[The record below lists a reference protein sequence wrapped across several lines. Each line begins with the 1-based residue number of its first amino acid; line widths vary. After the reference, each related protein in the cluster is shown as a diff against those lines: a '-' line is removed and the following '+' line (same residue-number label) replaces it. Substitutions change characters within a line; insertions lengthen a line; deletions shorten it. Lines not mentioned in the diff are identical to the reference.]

1 MEQKPDG
8 ERKCSILVVDDE
20 PEMRAM
26 LQMMLSRIGCDTVEA
41 SKATEALAHI
51 QKGRADVMLLDLR
64 MPGASGVDLLRT
76 LHRRNVRVPTV
87 VVSGYISADVAAQFT
102 ELGVVGMVAKPFKQ
116 ERILSEVQKVARMA
130 GFELQ
135 LPE

>member
-41 SKATEALAHI
+41 SRATEALAHI

-64 MPGASGVDLLRT
+64 MPGANGVELLRT
-76 LHRRNVRVPTV
+76 LQRRGIRLPTV
-87 VVSGYISADVAAQFT
+87 VVSAFISAEVAAQFA

-116 ERILSEVQKVARMA
+116 ERILREVQKVARMA